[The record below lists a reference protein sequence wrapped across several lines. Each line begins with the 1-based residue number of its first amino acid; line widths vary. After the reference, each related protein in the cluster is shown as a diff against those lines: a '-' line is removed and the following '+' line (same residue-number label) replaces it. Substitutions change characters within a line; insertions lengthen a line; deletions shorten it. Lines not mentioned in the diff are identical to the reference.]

1 MSDDPIRP
9 EDEKDA
15 LAAELALRV
24 LPPADE
30 AEARAEAERDPD
42 LGARVDAWNARLAT
56 LADET
61 RPVEPSPAVWPRVE
75 AALPATA
82 GAAPLAVGANDNERI
97 AFWRRW
103 AVGSTGLLAASLIA
117 VVVLLARPEPVT
129 PVAPAPT
136 AGPVALATLTVAD
149 GGAVMTL
156 AYDNDTGTLYLA
168 PTQRLAG
175 DRRVPHLWLMR
186 PDQSVQLVG
195 AVRADGNSRH
205 SLKGTPL
212 SELAGQGAIAVAVSM
227 EAPGHTPA
235 ANKPDGEVIASGALQ
250 RL

>member
-24 LPPADE
+24 LPPAEE
-30 AEARAEAERDPD
+30 AEAQGQAARDPD
-42 LGARVDAWNARLAT
+42 LAARVDAWNERLAT

-61 RPVEPSPAVWPRVE
+61 RPVQPSPAVWPRVE
-75 AALPATA
+75 AGLPAV
-82 GAAPLAVGANDNERI
+82 AAPLAVGANDNERL

-117 VVVLLARPEPVT
+117 VVVLLARPEPVA
-129 PVAPAPT
+129 PAAPAP
-136 AGPVALATLTVAD
+136 ADGPVALATLTVSD

-156 AYDNDTGTLYLA
+156 AYDNDSGTLYLA
-168 PTQRLAG
+168 PSQRLAG

-186 PDQSVQLVG
+186 EDQSVQLVG
-195 AVRADGNSRH
+195 AVPTDGNSRH

-235 ANKPDGEVIASGALQ
+235 ADKPDGEVIASGALQ